1 MLALPF
7 ATVALRLCVA
17 LALGALIGA
26 ERERRDRLS
35 PSHSAGVR
43 TLALV
48 SLGSA
53 LVMII
58 SAYGFLQF
66 SGRVGVQVQ
75 PAQIAAQVISGIG
88 FLGAGVI
95 LLRRDTVRGLTTAAT
110 VWLVAGIGLTC
121 GLGFLWE
128 ATLATVLALVLLT
141 IIRPIERWLF
151 PRRSPQVFHIG
162 IERGAS
168 ALDVLEHIRG
178 VLARSDV
185 LLEGLTI
192 HPGRH
197 GEIIELR
204 CRSTEKADLMQ
215 ATAELRA
222 LPHVRVV
229 RVDFYGT
236 RAASPTVQS

>member
-1 MLALPF
+1 MLEF
-7 ATVALRLCVA
+7 ASVALRLFVA

-26 ERERRDRLS
+26 ERERRDRSS

-53 LVMII
+53 LVMIV

-66 SGRVGVQVQ
+66 AGRAGVQVQ
-75 PAQIAAQVISGIG
+75 PAQIAAQVVSGIG

-110 VWLVAGIGLTC
+110 IWLVACIGLTC

-128 ATLATVLALVLLT
+128 ATLATVLALVMLT
-141 IIRPIERWLF
+141 VIRPVERWLF
-151 PRRSPQVFHIG
+151 PRRSPHLFQIG
-162 IERGAS
+162 IEKGAS
-168 ALDVLEHIRG
+168 ALDTLEGIRG
-178 VLARSDV
+178 ILTRCDIVLDS
-185 LLEGLTI
+185 LTI
-192 HPGRH
+192 HTGRH
-197 GEIIELR
+197 GEIAKLR

-215 ATAELRA
+215 ATVELRQ
-222 LPHVRVV
+222 LPHVRIV
-229 RVDFYGT
+229 RADFYGT
-236 RAASPTVQS
+236 RTISPTPPY

>member
-7 ATVALRLCVA
+7 ATVALRLAVA

-26 ERERRDRLS
+26 ERERRDRSS

-53 LVMII
+53 LVMIV

-66 SGRVGVQVQ
+66 SGRAGVQVQ

-110 VWLVAGIGLTC
+110 IWLVAGIGLTC

-141 IIRPIERWLF
+141 VIRPVERYLF
-151 PRRSPQVFHIG
+151 PRRSPHLFQIS
-162 IERGAS
+162 IKQGAS
-168 ALDVLEHIRG
+168 ALDILESIRG
-178 VLARSDV
+178 ILSHSDI
-185 LLEGLTI
+185 LLDGLTI
-192 HPGRH
+192 YAGRH
-197 GEIIELR
+197 GEIIKLR
-204 CRSTEKADLMQ
+204 CRATEKADLMQ
-215 ATAELRA
+215 ATADMRA

-229 RVDFYGT
+229 RTDFHSART
-236 RAASPTVQS
+236 VSPAARG

>member
-7 ATVALRLCVA
+7 ESVALRLFVA

-26 ERERRDRLS
+26 ERERRDRSS

-53 LVMII
+53 LVMIV

-66 SGRVGVQVQ
+66 SGKAGVQVQ

-110 VWLVAGIGLTC
+110 IWLVAGIGLTC
-121 GLGFLWE
+121 GLGFFWE
-128 ATLATVLALVLLT
+128 ATLATALALVLLT

-151 PRRSPQVFHIG
+151 PRRSPQLFQIG

-168 ALDVLEHIRG
+168 ALDILESIRG
-178 VLARSDV
+178 ILAHSDV

-197 GEIIELR
+197 GEIIRLR
-204 CRSTEKADLMQ
+204 CRTTEKADLMQ
-215 ATAELRA
+215 VIVELRA

-229 RVDFYGT
+229 RADFQST

>member
-7 ATVALRLCVA
+7 ETVALRLFVA

-26 ERERRDRLS
+26 ERERRDRSS

-48 SLGSA
+48 SLASA

-66 SGRVGVQVQ
+66 HNIPGVQVQ

-128 ATLATVLALVLLT
+128 ATLATVLALVLLAVM
-141 IIRPIERWLF
+141 RPIERWLF
-151 PRRSPQVFHIG
+151 PRRSPHLFQIS
-162 IERGAS
+162 IEEGAS
-168 ALDVLEHIRG
+168 ALDMLESIRG
-178 VLARSDV
+178 VLTRSDIV
-185 LLEGLTI
+185 LDSLTL
-192 HPGRH
+192 HKGRH
-197 GEIIELR
+197 GEIVKLR
-204 CRSTEKADLMQ
+204 CRTTEKADLMQ
-215 ATAELRA
+215 ATAELRH

-229 RVDFYGT
+229 RTDFYGT
-236 RAASPTVQS
+236 RTSSPTVSR

>member
-1 MLALPF
+1 MLPF
-7 ATVALRLCVA
+7 ATVALRLFVA

-26 ERERRDRLS
+26 ERERRDRS
-35 PSHSAGVR
+35 SASHSAGVR

-53 LVMII
+53 LVMIV

-66 SGRVGVQVQ
+66 HGIAGVQVQ
-75 PAQIAAQVISGIG
+75 PAQIAAQVITGIG

-128 ATLATVLALVLLT
+128 ATLATVLALVLLAVV
-141 IIRPIERWLF
+141 RPIERWLF
-151 PRRSPQVFHIG
+151 PMRSPHLFLIG

-168 ALDVLEHIRG
+168 ALDTLESIRG
-178 VLARSDV
+178 ILAHGDIM
-185 LLEGLTI
+185 LDGLTI
-192 HPGRH
+192 HKGRH
-197 GEIIELR
+197 GEVIKLR
-204 CRSTEKADLMQ
+204 CRATEKADLMQ
-215 ATAELRA
+215 TTAKLQA
-222 LPHVRVV
+222 LPHVRGV
-229 RVDFYGT
+229 RADFH
-236 RAASPTVQS
+236 RAQAVSPTA

>member
-7 ATVALRLCVA
+7 ATVALRLFVA

-26 ERERRDRLS
+26 ERERRDRAS
-35 PSHSAGVR
+35 TSHSAGVR

-66 SGRVGVQVQ
+66 HGIAGVQVQ
-75 PAQIAAQVISGIG
+75 PAQIAAQVVSGIG

-95 LLRRDTVRGLTTAAT
+95 LLRKDTVRGLTTAAT
-110 VWLVAGIGLTC
+110 IWLVAGIGLTC

-141 IIRPIERWLF
+141 IIRPVERWLF
-151 PRRSPQVFHIG
+151 PRRNPRIFQIG
-162 IERGAS
+162 IEEGVS
-168 ALDVLEHIRG
+168 ALDILEGIRG
-178 VLARSDV
+178 VLTHSDI
-185 LLEGLTI
+185 LLDSLTI
-192 HPGRH
+192 HKGRH
-197 GEIIELR
+197 GEIVRLR
-204 CRSTEKADLMQ
+204 CRTTEKADLMQ
-215 ATAELRA
+215 ATAELRH

-229 RVDFYGT
+229 RADFYGT
-236 RAASPTVQS
+236 RTASPTGTR

>member
-7 ATVALRLCVA
+7 ASVALRLFVA
-17 LALGALIGA
+17 VALGALVGA
-26 ERERRDRLS
+26 ERERRDRSS

-53 LVMII
+53 LVMIV

-66 SGRVGVQVQ
+66 SGRPGVQVQ

-128 ATLATVLALVLLT
+128 ATLATVMTLVLLT

-151 PRRSPQVFHIG
+151 PRRSPHLFRIG

-168 ALDVLEHIRG
+168 ALDLLERIRG
-178 VLARSDV
+178 VLAHSDI
-185 LLEGLTI
+185 LLDGLTI
-192 HPGRH
+192 HPGRY
-197 GEIIELR
+197 GEIIRLR
-204 CRSTEKADLMQ
+204 CRATEKADLMQ

-222 LPHVRVV
+222 MPHVRIV
-229 RVDFYGT
+229 RVDFYGM
-236 RAASPTVQS
+236 RAAAPPKRS